1 MAHQVYHVLFPLVQ
15 ENDTPSSFFHQ
26 VSSQCPSSNFSSI
39 GLVNKQ
45 IVLMRKNRRKF
56 MDKDWQSV
64 YNSNFGCVLF
74 MGLES
79 SDRLQ
84 Q

>member
-1 MAHQVYHVLFPLVQ
+1 
-15 ENDTPSSFFHQ
+15 
-26 VSSQCPSSNFSSI
+26 
-39 GLVNKQ
+39 
-45 IVLMRKNRRKF
+45 

-84 Q
+84 QWDTNNVQADEPFLCFNKTSIGSFHIAPGTCILFL